1 MTNRSDAA
9 DVAAGYCR
17 TIAEDVEGAPDPCD
31 AAADY
36 VAGALDADYLVNS
49 RGDVKAVHLIVGTGG
64 PHVEVHHRIG
74 AEEVQV
80 RVWWWGDYADQSV
93 HAPALAA
100 DLDGLG
106 DAWQD
111 AYVVTGRPT
120 AGVHR

>member
-9 DVAAGYCR
+9 DVVAGYCR
-17 TIAEDVEGAPDPCD
+17 TIAEDVEGAPEPWD
-31 AAADY
+31 AAAEY
-36 VAGALDADYLVNS
+36 TAEALDADYVVDS
-49 RGDVKAVHLIVGTGG
+49 RGYVKAVHLIVGTGE

-74 AEEVQV
+74 AEVVQV
-80 RVWWWGDYADQSV
+80 HAWWWGDYAEASV

-111 AYVVTGRPT
+111 AYVHVGVGR
-120 AGVHR
+120 